1 MLGAHTMEKRS
12 TDCGGDFRCF
22 IGDILKPPAVATTR
36 LAGGL
41 TRTICAYAAARSGKG
56 AK

>member
-41 TRTICAYAAARSGKG
+41 TRTICAYAAARSD
-56 AK
+56 